1 MCAVGING
9 RILQAF
15 VVNNALWYDYPL
27 FAVLEKWHDKVA
39 HTDCFPTVIIASHT
53 IGSPK

>member
-27 FAVLEKWHDKVA
+27 FGVLEKWHDKVA